1 MAKEYMVGTVDDKP
15 LLMVTYKGTKYF
27 VDEKKSKVFLD
38 EKGLPKVTDK
48 DIISAVLALGGT
60 K

>member
-15 LLMVTYKGTKYF
+15 LQIVTFNGTKYF
-27 VDEKKSKVFLD
+27 VDIETRKVYLD
-38 EKGLPKVTDK
+38 DKGLPEVKDK
-48 DIISAVLALGGT
+48 DTIVAVLDLGGV